1 MFTERENG
9 ERDAN
14 MTGEVGGELKQG
26 HWRQNMEQRQTVR
39 VHTGFQSVCLSLLFP
54 LVQHHVFECVYAIRD
69 PLQPVQLFQLSRSSV
84 SCPVH
89 PLIITNT
96 SLHLSVS
103 PAFGASFPCIHT
115 QHKPWHRLA
124 KKNEHYQ
131 KQHRARKD
139 CSHYV
144 FNLCLKWSLILY
156 FWFWCLT
163 KGKTDQIDRWL
174 LEELLEILLL
184 RVWWAISIVNINL
197 WNEVVKY
204 AVIPVVVMVTVSR
217 LTHPQFSVFI

>member
-1 MFTERENG
+1 MFTERAK
-9 ERDAN
+9 RDAN

-26 HWRQNMEQRQTVR
+26 HWRQNMEQRQTVG
-39 VHTGFQSVCLSLLFP
+39 VPGSLTQCFQFCHFSLFFHINVVLTSCFSCQLVSCVVSQIMFSCVSHQSVCLSLLFP

-69 PLQPVQLFQLSRSSV
+69 PLQPVQLFQFSRSSV
-84 SCPVH
+84 LCPVH

-115 QHKPWHRLA
+115 QHKPWHRLP

-139 CSHYV
+139 CSHCV

-163 KGKTDQIDRWL
+163 
-174 LEELLEILLL
+174 
-184 RVWWAISIVNINL
+184 A
-197 WNEVVKY
+197 
-204 AVIPVVVMVTVSR
+204 
-217 LTHPQFSVFI
+217 

>member
-1 MFTERENG
+1 MGFRWLTASLSNEK
-9 ERDAN
+9 D
-14 MTGEVGGELKQG
+14 TG
-26 HWRQNMEQRQTVR
+26 VR
-39 VHTGFQSVCLSLLFP
+39 FPASLTQCSQFCHVQFILPHVVLTSCFSCQLVSCVVSQSVFSCVSHQSVCLSLLFP

-69 PLQPVQLFQLSRSSV
+69 PLQPVQLFQFSRSSV

-144 FNLCLKWSLILY
+144 FNLCLK
-156 FWFWCLT
+156 
-163 KGKTDQIDRWL
+163 
-174 LEELLEILLL
+174 
-184 RVWWAISIVNINL
+184 
-197 WNEVVKY
+197 
-204 AVIPVVVMVTVSR
+204 
-217 LTHPQFSVFI
+217 